1 MIPMIVTKITR
12 LIITTIIIIKTIKF
26 TNVIGYY
33 KPQFGLYGDNVCV
46 MLINGLSYWI
56 VYVMCVRAQLSCT
69 LPSYPLLLL
78 FFFLNKMH
86 SFLNFGLLLINL

>member
-56 VYVMCVRAQLSCT
+56 VYVYVRACAVVMYFAE
-69 LPSYPLLLL
+69 LPVVVVV
-78 FFFLNKMH
+78 FLNKMH